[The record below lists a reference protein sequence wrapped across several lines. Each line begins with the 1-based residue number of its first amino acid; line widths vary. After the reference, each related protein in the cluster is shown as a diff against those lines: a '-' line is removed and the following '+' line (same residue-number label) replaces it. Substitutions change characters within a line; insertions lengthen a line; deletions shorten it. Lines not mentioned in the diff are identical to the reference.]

1 MILTAPAK
9 VNLCLKVIRRRE
21 DGYHDIETIF
31 ERVSVF
37 DSVSIEP
44 VKGSTRITCDD
55 PAVPV
60 DEQSLMGRAVSA
72 FRSRSGAE
80 GHFRIDVKKNIPVS
94 AGLGGGSSD
103 AAAIL
108 SGLNQLA
115 GSPLTRDE
123 LMLLGREL
131 GADIPFFLSG
141 ASFACG
147 SGRGDII
154 HPISS
159 EAKLWHVMVKP
170 PFGSDTKDVYGR
182 LSAFDLTK
190 EGSVDR
196 MFTAFLSKNDID
208 GIAEN
213 LCNDLQIIVL
223 RDFPVL
229 GQVFSA
235 LGEAGAKGMLLSGS
249 GSTVFGLFGRE
260 QAEKAAEKLRSAFK
274 PEKGWKVFVAGTF

>member
-9 VNLCLKVIRRRE
+9 INLCLKVICRRE

-31 ERVSVF
+31 ERVSIF
-37 DSVSIEP
+37 DTISIEP
-44 VKGSTRITCDD
+44 TGKSTCITCDD
-55 PAVPV
+55 PAVPT
-60 DEQSLMGRAVSA
+60 DGQSLMGRAVSVFKA
-72 FRSRSGAE
+72 RSVLQE
-80 GHFRIDVKKNIPVS
+80 HFSIDVKKNIPVS

-103 AAAIL
+103 VAAIL
-108 SGLNQLA
+108 SGLNRISGAALSQ
-115 GSPLTRDE
+115 DE
-123 LMLLGREL
+123 LIAVGRGL

-154 HPISS
+154 HPIRS

-170 PFGSDTKDVYGR
+170 PFGVATKDVYR
-182 LSAFDLTK
+182 KLSAFNLTK

-196 MFTAFLSKNDID
+196 MFTAFLSKNDVN

-229 GQVFSA
+229 EQVFSA
-235 LGEAGAKGMLLSGS
+235 LGKAGAKGVLLSGS
-249 GSTVFGLFGRE
+249 GSTVFGLFDQER
-260 QAEKAAEKLRSAFK
+260 AEKTAEKLRSAFK
-274 PEKGWKVFVAGTF
+274 PEKGWKVFAASTF